1 MPDIHATLAEMYRV
15 LAPGGRIH
23 VLDSDWGFVVVEPW
37 GKAVVDRVFNA
48 ASVAF
53 KEPHIGRKLVQ
64 LVRTT
69 GFEFESA
76 SIEASLDTT
85 GGGLSVLRNMR
96 RYIGVFN
103 TLRPEEADELIEA
116 AEQAVGD
123 GSYLFALPQFV
134 VTANKPT

>member
-1 MPDIHATLAEMYRV
+1 MQLGQRTHTLHGC
-15 LAPGGRIH
+15 APGSIAQGNECLRGC
-23 VLDSDWGFVVVEPW
+23 VGMSLV
-37 GKAVVDRVFNA
+37 NA
-48 ASVAF
+48 A
-53 KEPHIGRKLVQ
+53 
-64 LVRTT
+64 
-69 GFEFESA
+69 GFEVESA
-76 SIEASLDTT
+76 TIEASLDTT